1 MSKLSQ
7 LEIDVG
13 QMIEDHLMLL
23 DDLPTKQLD
32 PIRDAILHDLKP
44 LLRAAETLQQYCDGD
59 HVYPTECLDYQDAKD
74 WLRKLN
80 Q

>member
-44 LLRAAETLQQYCDGD
+44 LLRAGEAMFIAMLCEGNEPEPIKWLA
-59 HVYPTECLDYQDAKD
+59 AKE